1 MKATDAKLLD
11 LLNVRK
17 QFVIPIYQR
26 KYSWKK
32 THCEKLWDDI
42 LKAAIDPNVRV
53 HFIGSIVYIQ
63 EEVDT
68 PDTLVPEQLVIDG
81 QQRLITISLLLAAL
95 AKAKNFDKQK
105 SQELK
110 DYYLFHAHREGD
122 QRYRLKPTESD
133 RKNYFSLLEDNK
145 NLVSTS
151 TLVDN
156 YNFFDGKLQNEDA
169 DFLTKIYHGIS
180 KIKIVDV
187 SLKRGEDDPQLI
199 FESLNSTGLDLSQAD
214 LIRNF
219 ILMRLKPTE
228 QEELYNKYWSQ
239 MEQNFDKSEHSGR
252 IDRFIR
258 DYLTIKNEGNIPAIR
273 DVYAKFQDHVGSL
286 MDVEIRDIV
295 AEIYQY
301 SNYYIYLQDS
311 SRLESTDK
319 NGKKNEEKLRY
330 ILDDI
335 KELKVDVAYPFL
347 MEVHHDYTNQKII
360 SQEEYIEIL
369 LLVESYVFRRA
380 ICGIPTASLN
390 KTFATLSKELV
401 KDGGHYL
408 ESFKAA
414 LMLKE
419 SYRRFPDDDEF
430 KREMMVKDLYR
441 FRNCRYYLTKLEKP
455 YHKEINIKECEI
467 EHIMPQ
473 TLSYAWR
480 MELGEDWEAIHNRYI
495 HTIGNLTLAAYNKE
509 YSNRPFLEKRDLVVE
524 DRKVGLGISPIRLNS
539 CLGEIEHWNETEI
552 KKRAVVLAMRAKYV
566 WPYPKLSSEV
576 LAKYGERKRS
586 VTEVEPTMEDSLEDE
601 DLE

>member
-1 MKATDAKLLD
+1 MKATDARLLD

-42 LKAAIDPNVRV
+42 LKAAINPNVRG

-63 EEVDT
+63 EDVDT

-133 RKNYFSLLEDNK
+133 RKDYFTLLDDN
-145 NLVSTS
+145 NSTVSTS
-151 TLVDN
+151 ILTEN
-156 YNFFDGKLQNEDA
+156 YKFFEERLQNKEE
-169 DFLTKIYHGIS
+169 DFLTKIYQGIS
-180 KIKIVDV
+180 KLKIVDV

-219 ILMRLKPTE
+219 ILMGLERRE

-239 MEQNFDKSEHSGR
+239 IEQNFDKSEHSGR

-273 DVYAKFQDHVGSL
+273 DVYSKFQDYCGS
-286 MDVEIRDIV
+286 MNGEIRDIV
-295 AEIYQY
+295 AEIYLY
-301 SNYYIYLQDS
+301 SKYYIYLQDPS
-311 SRLESTDK
+311 ILESTDK
-319 NGKKNEEKLRY
+319 DEKNVRN
-330 ILDDI
+330 ILDNI

-347 MEVHHDYTNQKII
+347 MEVRHDYI
-360 SQEEYIEIL
+360 SKKLISSEEYIEIL
-369 LLVESYVFRRA
+369 RLVESYVFRRA
-380 ICGIPTASLN
+380 ICGIPTNSLN
-390 KTFATLSKELV
+390 KTFATLSKELA
-401 KDGGHYL
+401 KNSEHYL

-414 LMLKE
+414 LILKE

-430 KREMMVKDLYR
+430 KREILVKDLYR
-441 FRNCRYYLTKLEKP
+441 FRNCRYYLTKLERIDA
-455 YHKEINIKECEI
+455 HKAIDVKECTV

-473 TLSYAWR
+473 TLSDEWKA
-480 MELGEDWEAIHNRYI
+480 ELGENWAETHNKYI
-495 HTIGNLTLAAYNKE
+495 HSLGNLTLAAYNE
-509 YSNRPFLEKRDLVVE
+509 QLSNLPFLKKRDLKDE
-524 DRKVGLGISPIRLNS
+524 GGHPIGLGNCPLRLNEG
-539 CLGEIEHWNETEI
+539 LGHKEHWNGNEI
-552 KKRAVVLAMRAKYV
+552 IERAQKLAEDLIKIWSYPQLPPDILANYRAAKSADDNSDADND
-566 WPYPKLSSEV
+566 LSSE
-576 LAKYGERKRS
+576 
-586 VTEVEPTMEDSLEDE
+586 D
-601 DLE
+601 